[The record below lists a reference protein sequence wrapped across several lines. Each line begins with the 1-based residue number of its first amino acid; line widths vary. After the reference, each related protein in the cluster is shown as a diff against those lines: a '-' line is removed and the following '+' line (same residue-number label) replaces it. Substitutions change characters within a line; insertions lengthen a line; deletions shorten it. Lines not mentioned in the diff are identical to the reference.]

1 MDTEPGR
8 GRDDGG
14 SPLGRIMR
22 SGAAALANI
31 HRQGLGR
38 WLQLER
44 EELIQTIKVTA
55 ACMFGWW
62 LAAYVLKVDLPVLVP
77 IGVLLTISAT
87 AYDTVVRGVQQVGA
101 VFVGMAAASALIWL
115 MGVNALTLG
124 VLVLAGL
131 VLTRLLNL
139 PERNVQIPITALLVL
154 ALGKT
159 YGFARLGDVLL
170 GAAIGIAANL
180 LILPP
185 RFVDNAMRELGE
197 LSGELSEL
205 AQDMADGLRSDWGKD
220 AADDWLERARD
231 LSRRLEQ
238 AKEASDQAEESVR
251 LSLRRRRYDRRL
263 RQVAEA
269 ATCLDHACHQLRGVA
284 RGLADLVSGVRGLPA
299 QEAAEV
305 PRPLAEE
312 LDALSRLFGTFGRL
326 QLGRGREEGLR
337 ELRAALREGERQQ
350 HVSQSMFGRTRD
362 DRLRTLQGALL
373 EDCAR
378 IRHEFDPDH
387 GPHRDAFPLPAAK
400 ASGDGSA

>member
-1 MDTEPGR
+1 METEPGR
-8 GRDDGG
+8 GRDSGG
-14 SPLGRIMR
+14 SPLGRIVR
-22 SGAAALANI
+22 SGAAAIANI

-38 WLQLER
+38 WLQMER
-44 EELIQTIKVTA
+44 EDLIQTIKVTV
-55 ACMFGWW
+55 ACVFGWW
-62 LAAYVLKVDLPVLVP
+62 LAAYVLKVDLAVLVP
-77 IGVLLTISAT
+77 IGVLLTVSAT

-101 VFVGMAAASALIWL
+101 VFVGMAAAMTLIWL
-115 MGVNALTLG
+115 MGVNGLTLG

-170 GAAIGIAANL
+170 GAVIGIAANL

-185 RFVDNAMRELGE
+185 RFVDTALRELSD

-205 AQDMADGLRSDWGKD
+205 AHDISRGLRSEWDKD
-220 AADDWLERARD
+220 MAEDWLGRARD

-238 AKEASDQAEESVR
+238 TKETSDQAEESVR

-299 QEAAEV
+299 QEAAEI
-305 PRPLAEE
+305 PRPLSEE
-312 LDALSRLFGTFGRL
+312 VDALSRLFGAFGRL
-326 QLGRGREEGLR
+326 QLGRGREEAMR
-337 ELRAALREGERQQ
+337 ELREALRDGERQQ

-387 GPHRDAFPLPAAK
+387 GPHRDAFPRPAARN
-400 ASGDGSA
+400 SREESA

>member
-1 MDTEPGR
+1 METEPGR
-8 GRDDGG
+8 GRDDRG

-22 SGAAALANI
+22 GGAAALANI
-31 HRQGLGR
+31 HRHGLRR
-38 WLQLER
+38 WLAAER
-44 EELIQTIKVTA
+44 EELIQTIKVTV
-55 ACMFGWW
+55 ACVFGWW
-62 LAAYVLKVDLPVLVP
+62 LAAYVLKVDLAVLVP

-87 AYDTVVRGVQQVGA
+87 AYDTVIRGVQQVGA
-101 VFVGMAAASALIWL
+101 VFVGMAAATTLIWL
-115 MGVNALTLG
+115 IGVNALTLG

-170 GAAIGIAANL
+170 GAVIGIAAN

-185 RFVDNAMRELGE
+185 RFVDNALRELGD

-205 AQDMADGLRSDWGKD
+205 AQDMADGLRSGLGKD
-220 AADDWLERARD
+220 VAEDWLERARD

-238 AKEASDQAEESVR
+238 TEQASDQAEESVR
-251 LSLRRRRYDRRL
+251 LSPRRRRYDRRL
-263 RQVAEA
+263 RQVSEA

-326 QLGRGREEGLR
+326 QLGRGREEDLR

-350 HVSQSMFGRTRD
+350 HVSLSMFGRTRD
-362 DRLRTLQGALL
+362 DRLRTLQGSLL

-387 GPHRDAFPLPAAK
+387 GPHRDAFPRPPARR
-400 ASGDGSA
+400 SGEGSA